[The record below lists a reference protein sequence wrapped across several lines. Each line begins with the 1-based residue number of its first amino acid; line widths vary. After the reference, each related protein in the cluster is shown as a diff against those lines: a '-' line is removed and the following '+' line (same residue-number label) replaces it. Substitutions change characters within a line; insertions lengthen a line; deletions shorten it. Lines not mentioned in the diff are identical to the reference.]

1 MYPRAPNNTQQHLF
15 KADVFEQS
23 CSLVEILSTSKCI
36 KEYPD
41 RFEEF
46 ALTGKTVHQYRSKFN
61 RDVPSIRTEGE
72 KWENWGWA
80 PACGILRNGALGERR
95 IVNTLKDFFH
105 EHIVPEL
112 GQRKESKVGES
123 SSSSLTR
130 PAGRLGFL
138 HPSHP
143 VQHCNWVTSMLAS
156 LPLDTVLIIISI
168 VMIIIIIMIVQHC
181 N

>member
-1 MYPRAPNNTQQHLF
+1 MYPRAPYNTPRYKIPNMF

-23 CSLVEILSTSKCI
+23 CSLVEILSSSKCI

-95 IVNTLKDFFH
+95 IVNTLK
-105 EHIVPEL
+105 EASSVCPSSASAPTQSSRGLAEEEVTIYQSGISSTNTLSQNL
-112 GQRKESKVGES
+112 GKESKVG
-123 SSSSLTR
+123 R
-130 PAGRLGFL
+130 AHFQ
-138 HPSHP
+138 
-143 VQHCNWVTSMLAS
+143 V
-156 LPLDTVLIIISI
+156 
-168 VMIIIIIMIVQHC
+168 
-181 N
+181 